1 MKSFIGAVNAKKKP
15 HHLQRKKRG
24 LGAILARV
32 VNKDRAGGPEEQIKR
47 NIQLYYDKPAIDPDS
62 DPLLWWANEK
72 KQIAN
77 PCRTG
82 KEILVY
88 MRNKCAF

>member
-24 LGAILARV
+24 LGTILARV

-47 NIQLYYDKPAIDPDS
+47 NIRDKPAIDPDS
-62 DPLLWWANEK
+62 GPLLWWAK
-72 KQIAN
+72 
-77 PCRTG
+77 
-82 KEILVY
+82 
-88 MRNKCAF
+88 